1 MEALH
6 WIILLAQHFRT
17 CLRGGESSAWT
28 AAEEKLFLEGLNLYG
43 M

>member
-1 MEALH
+1 V
-6 WIILLAQHFRT
+6 AQRFGSFSKLYDL
-17 CLRGGESSAWT
+17 CCRGGESSAWT

>member
-1 MEALH
+1 M
-6 WIILLAQHFRT
+6 AQRCGSFPKL
-17 CLRGGESSAWT
+17 CELCCRGGESSAWT